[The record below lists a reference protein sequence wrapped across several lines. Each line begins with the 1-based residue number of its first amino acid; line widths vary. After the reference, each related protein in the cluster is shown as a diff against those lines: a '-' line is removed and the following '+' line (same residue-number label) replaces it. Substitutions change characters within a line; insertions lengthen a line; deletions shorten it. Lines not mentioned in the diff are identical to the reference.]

1 MQNIYYKNDEQIP
14 IYIKVAGPI
23 YDSQL
28 KLYKENSENNF
39 TLIDQLPLKPEH
51 NSYRKISGDQSILS
65 GNAFEFGTYYSFI
78 NVTNPNMTVGYYELI
93 YSFSKYEY
101 GKGFYLL
108 NNSKI

>member
-1 MQNIYYKNDEQIP
+1 MQNIYYKDDGQIP
-14 IYIKVAGPI
+14 INIKVTGPI

-28 KLYKENSENNF
+28 KLYKENSENNL

-51 NSYRKISGDQSILS
+51 NSYRKISGSQLILS
-65 GNAFEFGTYYSFI
+65 GNSFELGTYYSFI
-78 NVTNPNMTVGYYELI
+78 NITHPNMTVGYYELI

-108 NNSKI
+108 NKSEV